1 MQVRVWKRFY
11 VLVCDDVVFAEE
23 HMLTEKQFLL
33 EDLLLCAQK
42 AIVDTMDPT
51 VESDFVIFARTS
63 GCIASAV
70 KRTGGWTKVAPH
82 VGLCVALS
90 RCALIS
96 MSSRVVVSAV
106 ATHDFVSSSLWVAS
120 SHHCRA
126 YVHKLSQSSV
136 VTCVHTKIVYFGTL
150 QRCRG

>member
-23 HMLTEKQFLL
+23 HMLIEPQFLL

-51 VESDFVIFARTS
+51 VESDFVIFARTG

-82 VGLCVALS
+82 VGLCECCIEFGLVSCEFVQCSCVCTHKYEQQSGSVSGGNS
-90 RCALIS
+90 RFCF
-96 MSSRVVVSAV
+96 
-106 ATHDFVSSSLWVAS
+106 FVSLG
-120 SHHCRA
+120 C
-126 YVHKLSQSSV
+126 
-136 VTCVHTKIVYFGTL
+136 
-150 QRCRG
+150 

>member
-23 HMLTEKQFLL
+23 HMLTEPQFLL

-51 VESDFVIFARTS
+51 VESDFVIFARTG

-82 VGLCVALS
+82 VGLCECCIEFGLVSVCTHKYEQQSGSVSGGNS
-90 RCALIS
+90 RF
-96 MSSRVVVSAV
+96 RF
-106 ATHDFVSSSLWVAS
+106 FVSLG
-120 SHHCRA
+120 C
-126 YVHKLSQSSV
+126 
-136 VTCVHTKIVYFGTL
+136 
-150 QRCRG
+150 